1 MTIMRMFLALCALGF
16 VAGVVE
22 DGSSF
27 DVSAYPVKWDEDPSV
42 GSGDVAAPPSPGT
55 EAPAPPPKHHMM
67 VKKGML
73 FLERDLFAGALLPA
87 NTRLGYVRR
96 TSSPGPVIS
105 STTSPVP
112 PFRYS
117 SFEKI
122 LKFYNVTH
130 GSKQAGRISETLQF
144 CEEAG
149 DKEPHV
155 CATSVAAAREFAAT
169 VLGTKEPR
177 AVTSTLHGRTE
188 PLRYVVA
195 PNGIASVGGDAVVPC
210 HPLAY
215 PVEVFYC
222 HNPSN
227 VQALRVQLVGQEDPS
242 VGATAI
248 AVCHKDTGDW
258 DEAYFVMLNGSRG
271 EPICHFMPAN
281 YLLWL

>member
-1 MTIMRMFLALCALGF
+1 MRMFLALCALGF

-27 DVSAYPVKWDEDPSV
+27 DVSAYPVKWDEDPS
-42 GSGDVAAPPSPGT
+42 APGT

-149 DKEPHV
+149 DKEPHA
-155 CATSVAAAREFAAT
+155 CATSVAAARDFAAT

-177 AVTSTLHGRTE
+177 A
-188 PLRYVVA
+188 
-195 PNGIASVGGDAVVPC
+195 
-210 HPLAY
+210 
-215 PVEVFYC
+215 
-222 HNPSN
+222 
-227 VQALRVQLVGQEDPS
+227 EDPS

-248 AVCHKDTGDW
+248 AVCHKDTSYW
-258 DEAYFVMLNGSRG
+258 DEAYFMMLNGSRG